1 MRVHVLVALAPF
13 AWPFSRR
20 RSRRGF
26 LRPNIGQGLSSA
38 RGPEC
43 GGDFFRG
50 SSARKHHRRRRHPA
64 SPSSIPH
71 AAPVTGREGGGLDVD
86 AAFAINQ
93 QRSRSPFL
101 QAQPRRVQVGRP
113 MSIADHVH
121 EPEEEGSGC
130 HPPGRREDQVVAT
143 VSRPR
148 AGRSARAE
156 RCRSRRR
163 EREFEIWQGPS
174 AGGPPWCPRAF
185 SGH

>member
-20 RSRRGF
+20 RSRRGC

-50 SSARKHHRRRRHPA
+50 SIARKHHRRRRHPA

-86 AAFAINQ
+86 DCGRECYPPIVESRYLWIPRSQSTSSAFLLQESI
-93 QRSRSPFL
+93 FL
-101 QAQPRRVQVGRP
+101 
-113 MSIADHVH
+113 D
-121 EPEEEGSGC
+121 
-130 HPPGRREDQVVAT
+130 VV
-143 VSRPR
+143 
-148 AGRSARAE
+148 
-156 RCRSRRR
+156 
-163 EREFEIWQGPS
+163 
-174 AGGPPWCPRAF
+174 
-185 SGH
+185 